1 MLRWGKTLFAPVA
14 EFHRMECS
22 NVRLFA
28 PLFACLIVGFRSSF
42 VFKSLVNASTPQTNC

>member
-14 EFHRMECS
+14 EFHRTECS
-22 NVRLFA
+22 NVCLFA
-28 PLFACLIVGFRSSF
+28 RLLACLIVGFRSS